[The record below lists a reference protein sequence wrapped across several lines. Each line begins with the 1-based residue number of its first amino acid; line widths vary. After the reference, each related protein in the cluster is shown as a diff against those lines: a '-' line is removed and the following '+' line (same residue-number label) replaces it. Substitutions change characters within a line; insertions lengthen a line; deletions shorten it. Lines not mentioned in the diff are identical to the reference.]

1 MTDRIQRIV
10 AIGKTLDAWDEIA
23 EGGSFEDAMDALE
36 AIVTL
41 LDEGDLTLD
50 LSVRCFE
57 TGTRLSNRCQLLLEQ
72 ADLRMS
78 LLSSPPPQYDDLT
91 GDVAVEYF
99 VENDQE

>member
-1 MTDRIQRIV
+1 MDERERFT

-23 EGGSFEDAMDALE
+23 LNGSFEDAMDALE

-57 TGTRLSNRCQLLLEQ
+57 TGTRLSARCQSLLEQ
-72 ADLRMS
+72 AELRIS
-78 LLSSPPPQYDDLT
+78 LLSSTPQQYDDYM
-91 GDVAVEYF
+91 VE
-99 VENDQE
+99 VTIDIESDND